1 MVSLQM
7 IYYIPITYDTYKTYY
22 VLWSHYI
29 IKIIV
34 RLQNTSNELQ
44 YVLQCHYKC
53 EYINE
58 IT

>member
-34 RLQNTSNELQ
+34 RLQIHQMNYNMS
-44 YVLQCHYKC
+44 YSV
-53 EYINE
+53 
-58 IT
+58 ITNVNI